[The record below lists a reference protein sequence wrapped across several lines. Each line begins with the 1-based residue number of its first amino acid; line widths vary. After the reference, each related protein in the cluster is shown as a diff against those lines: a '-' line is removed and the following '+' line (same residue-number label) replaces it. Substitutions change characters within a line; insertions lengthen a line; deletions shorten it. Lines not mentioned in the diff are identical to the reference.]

1 MRNHLKNLTQK
12 YSSISRLYSIGKSVS
27 NQDLLVVEI
36 SDNPGVHEELEPEF
50 KYVGNIHG
58 DETIGRQ
65 VLLHLVEY
73 LLTSYGKNKTITNL
87 IDTTRIHILCSMNPD
102 GFDAA
107 LKYGGIGRTNLNNI
121 DLNQNFRDPFK
132 PRIIPVQNETRAVMN
147 WLEQYPFVLSANLH
161 GGAIVA
167 NYPYDNPPV
176 SHTQNGKPVFSLAP
190 DDDVFRHVSLVYA
203 NSHSTMHSGR
213 ACMNDYFP
221 QGITNGAE
229 WYIIIGGMQ
238 DYNYRYTNCFEITL
252 ALSCFK
258 FPNEHALQS
267 YWNQNKD
274 ALINYMQQVHIGIK
288 GSACTSFYH
297 SCILALYPHLAIE
310 SKIRYNEPT
319 TTRGLGAVPPG
330 PPPTRFF
337 PNNLACLY
345 CSLNLQFHSLGVI
358 KDEAN
363 NAGIPNAVV
372 KIAGREKHIKA
383 WSTGEYWRLL
393 LPGTYEVTVRAP
405 GYFIETKNVTVHRG
419 LNTQILN
426 FSLEKCS

>member
-1 MRNHLKNLTQK
+1 MHPGRFLVFICFLATSLAIKDVPFKYFNSTAMRSHLTSLTQK

-121 DLNQNFRDPFK
+121 DLNRNFRDPFK
-132 PRIIPVQNETRAVMN
+132 PRIIPVQKETRAVMN

-161 GGAIVA
+161 GGAVVA
-167 NYPYDNPPV
+167 NYPYDNAPM
-176 SHTQNGKPVFSLAP
+176 SDTRDGKPVNSLSP
-190 DDDVFRHVSLVYA
+190 DDDVYRHVSLVYA

-252 ALSCFK
+252 ELSCFK

-288 GSACTSFYH
+288 G
-297 SCILALYPHLAIE
+297 
-310 SKIRYNEPT
+310 
-319 TTRGLGAVPPG
+319 
-330 PPPTRFF
+330 
-337 PNNLACLY
+337 
-345 CSLNLQFHSLGVI
+345 VI

-363 NAGIPNAVV
+363 DTGIPNAVV
-372 KIAGREKHIKA
+372 EITGREKNIKA

-393 LPGTYEVTVRAP
+393 LPGIYNMRVSAP
-405 GYFIETKNVTVHRG
+405 GYITKSKIVKVHRG
-419 LNTQILN
+419 LNAQIIN
-426 FSLEKCS
+426 FSLEKGYNDPAAVASRSSATNTTLPSFLLVLLLVLKFHL